1 MQKLTKA
8 LDMKPTYKTRN
19 LTVRVSPYI
28 YNMLEDIA
36 MSNDV
41 TMSNVIRRAIE
52 KTYMKSS
59 KRSKE

>member
-1 MQKLTKA
+1 MQRLIEA
-8 LDMKPTYKTRN
+8 WDMKPTYKTRN

-36 MSNDV
+36 KNNNITVSHV
-41 TMSNVIRRAIE
+41 VRSAIE